1 MRMRHLK
8 NVLTII
14 NAESEMNIVLA
25 EAKSIL
31 LDVIGV
37 NPPRV
42 VAMAA

>member
-25 EAKSIL
+25 EAKHIL
-31 LDVIGV
+31 MDVITWDS
-37 NPPRV
+37 P

>member
-25 EAKSIL
+25 EAKNIL
-31 LDVIGV
+31 NDVV
-37 NPPRV
+37 TWNP

>member
-31 LDVIGV
+31 TDLVTWRE
-37 NPPRV
+37 P